1 MLKSPCLVIR
11 ESRRTESPVSPTSPG
26 AVTRGGGGGGTPSKR
41 DPELFRRRGLNLQL
55 LQLQQTSLRTGARG
69 CCTPSR
75 LHRSSPRNAAAMRDQ
90 LRGSARGGDGG
101 GSCAH
106 DDWDGGGDDGGGDG
120 GGDGDAPVR
129 LTLARLVRRVERV
142 EREVSAVRCAVAA
155 MERVAGDRQLG
166 PRAGPEAGPLRRDAE
181 VTRRIREAHERA
193 QEALLKVG
201 LSPELVFGER
211 RGERDLGCCSRFVNP
226 SADEHGWLRT
236 LSETQARVSEKRQLL
251 ESRLG
256 EKERLSEQLRLAH
269 DSLHDVNAQGGQGAW
284 LIVIS
289 IFMLLASMLLASMW
303 PRIVRGGGIY

>member
-26 AVTRGGGGGGTPSKR
+26 AVTRGGGGGTPSKR

-55 LQLQQTSLRTGARG
+55 LQLQQLQQLQQTSVRTGARG
-69 CCTPSR
+69 CGTPSR
-75 LHRSSPRNAAAMRDQ
+75 LHRSSPRNAAATRDQ

-101 GSCAH
+101 GGGVCANE
-106 DDWDGGGDDGGGDG
+106 DWDGGDDGDGGGD

-142 EREVSAVRCAVAA
+142 VREVSAVRCAVAT

-166 PRAGPEAGPLRRDAE
+166 PRAGPRTAPEAGLLRRDTE

-193 QEALLKVG
+193 QEALL
-201 LSPELVFGER
+201 E
-211 RGERDLGCCSRFVNP
+211 
-226 SADEHGWLRT
+226 
-236 LSETQARVSEKRQLL
+236 LSETQARVSEGRQLL

-289 IFMLLASMLLASMW
+289 IFTLLVSMLLASMW
-303 PRIVRGGGIY
+303 PRIVRGGGVY

>member
-26 AVTRGGGGGGTPSKR
+26 AVTRGGGGGTPSKR

-55 LQLQQTSLRTGARG
+55 LQLQQLQQLQQTSVRTGARG
-69 CCTPSR
+69 CGTPSR
-75 LHRSSPRNAAAMRDQ
+75 LHRSSPRNAAATRDQ

-101 GSCAH
+101 GGGVCANE
-106 DDWDGGGDDGGGDG
+106 DWDGGDDGDGGGD

-142 EREVSAVRCAVAA
+142 VRE
-155 MERVAGDRQLG
+155 
-166 PRAGPEAGPLRRDAE
+166 
-181 VTRRIREAHERA
+181 
-193 QEALLKVG
+193 
-201 LSPELVFGER
+201 
-211 RGERDLGCCSRFVNP
+211 
-226 SADEHGWLRT
+226 
-236 LSETQARVSEKRQLL
+236 LSETQARVSEGRQLL

-289 IFMLLASMLLASMW
+289 IFTLLVSMLLASMW
-303 PRIVRGGGIY
+303 PRIVRGGGVY

>member
-193 QEALLKVG
+193 QEALLK
-201 LSPELVFGER
+201 
-211 RGERDLGCCSRFVNP
+211 
-226 SADEHGWLRT
+226 